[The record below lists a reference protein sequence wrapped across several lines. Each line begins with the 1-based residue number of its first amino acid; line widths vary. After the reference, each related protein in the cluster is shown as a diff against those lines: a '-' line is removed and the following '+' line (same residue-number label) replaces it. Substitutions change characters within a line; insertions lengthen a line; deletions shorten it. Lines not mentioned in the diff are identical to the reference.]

1 MTFDKQNYED
11 RKMAEFR
18 RVCEHALAIPEF
30 AIAIEERRAIQLTCP
45 RGHRLTTV
53 EISSDPDDVPWI
65 EIRAIAN
72 TGRKVGAVAKKD
84 SPFIGAWNV
93 CDAPRCPTR
102 IPYAGRCEE
111 HGGREAIVI
120 DHIATRFTCRS
131 CTPTWS
137 DRVVT
142 SQLIRSLA
150 AALLLGHPAASVTGR
165 VASTRRRAV
174 R

>member
-11 RKMAEFR
+11 QKMAERR
-18 RVCEHALAIPEF
+18 RVCEKALTIPEF
-30 AIAIEERRAIQLTCP
+30 VSAIEQRQAIRLTCP

-53 EISSDPDDVPWI
+53 EISTDDDDAAYI
-65 EIRAIAN
+65 EIRAIADI
-72 TGRKVGAVAKKD
+72 GRKAGAVAKKD
-84 SPFIGAWNV
+84 SPFTGAGNR
-93 CDAPRCPTR
+93 CDEPRCPTL
-102 IPYAGRCEE
+102 IPYAGRCEK

-120 DHIATRFTCRS
+120 DAIATRFTCRS

-142 SQLIRSLA
+142 SQLIRSIA
-150 AALLLGHPAASVTGR
+150 AALLLGHSAASVTGR